1 VEKSFMLT
9 KLFYTLKQYQVPVSV
24 REYLDL
30 LSALEQGLVF
40 ADGEEFYRLA
50 RMCLVKDEK
59 HFDKFDR
66 AFKHFFDGLDSLAN
80 PLANAAIP
88 EDWLRKEIEKSLS
101 PEELAAIEKM
111 GSLEKLMEEFE
122 KRLQEQHKRHQGGN
136 KMVGTGGTSPFGA
149 YGANPEGIRLAGP
162 SRNKTAVK
170 VWEKREFKNLD
181 DSLELGTR
189 NLQVALRRLRRF
201 ARQGAEEELDINDTI
216 KSTAHKGGL
225 LDIKLVPERKNRIK
239 VLIFFD
245 VGGSMDPY
253 IEVCEALFTAAR
265 NEFKHLHYF
274 YFHNF
279 IYESVWQDNNRR
291 WSERLPVWD
300 IIHKYGSD
308 YRVIFVGDAAM
319 SPYEV
324 LSVGGSVEHFNEE
337 AGAVWMQRL
346 TQHFQKVVW
355 LNPEAE
361 RAWQH
366 TQSIVHVR
374 KLLEER
380 MYPLTLQGLEA
391 ATKYLSK

>member
-1 VEKSFMLT
+1 MLSN
-9 KLFYTLKQYQVPVSV
+9 LFFTLKKYQVPVSI

-30 LSALEQGLVF
+30 LTALNEHLVF
-40 ADGEEFYRLA
+40 ADSEEFYRLA
-50 RMCLVKDEK
+50 RICLVKDEK

-66 AFKHFFDGLDSLAN
+66 AFKHFFDGLDTLAN

-88 EDWLRKEIEKSLS
+88 EDWLRKEIEKNLS
-101 PEELAAIEKM
+101 PEELAQIEKM

-136 KMVGTGGTSPFGA
+136 RMVGTGGTSPYGA
-149 YGANPEGIRLAGP
+149 YGANPEGVRLAGP

-225 LDIKLVPERKNRIK
+225 LDIKLVPERKNRVK

-253 IEVCEALFTAAR
+253 VEVCEALFSAAR
-265 NEFKHLHYF
+265 SEFKHLHYF

-291 WSERLPVWD
+291 WSERLPLWD
-300 IIHKYGSD
+300 IIHKYGPD
-308 YRVIFVGDAAM
+308 YRVIFVGDASM

-355 LNPEAE
+355 LNPESE
-361 RAWQH
+361 RVWQH
-366 TQSIVHVR
+366 TQSISHIR
-374 KLLEER
+374 KLLDER
-380 MYPLTLQGLEA
+380 MYPLTLEGLEA
-391 ATKYLSK
+391 ASRYLSK

>member
-50 RMCLVKDEK
+50 RICLVKDEK

-149 YGANPEGIRLAGP
+149 YGANPEGIRLAGL

-201 ARQGAEEELDINDTI
+201 ARQGVEEELDIGDTI

-279 IYESVWQDNNRR
+279 VYESVWQDNNRR

>member
-1 VEKSFMLT
+1 MLSN
-9 KLFYTLKQYQVPVSV
+9 LFFTLKKYQVPVSI

-30 LSALEQGLVF
+30 LTALNEHLVF
-40 ADGEEFYRLA
+40 ADSEEFYRLA
-50 RMCLVKDEK
+50 RICLVKDEK

-66 AFKHFFDGLDSLAN
+66 AFKHFFDGLDTLAN

-88 EDWLRKEIEKSLS
+88 EDWLRKEIEKNLS
-101 PEELAAIEKM
+101 AEELAQIEKM

-136 KMVGTGGTSPFGA
+136 RMVGTGGTSPYGA
-149 YGANPEGIRLAGP
+149 YGANPEGVRLAGP

-225 LDIKLVPERKNRIK
+225 LDIKLVPERKNRVK

-253 IEVCEALFTAAR
+253 VEVCEALFSAAR
-265 NEFKHLHYF
+265 SEFKHLHYF

-291 WSERLPVWD
+291 WSERLPLWD
-300 IIHKYGSD
+300 IIHKYGPD
-308 YRVIFVGDAAM
+308 YRVIFVGDASM

-355 LNPEAE
+355 LNPESE
-361 RAWQH
+361 RVWQH
-366 TQSIVHVR
+366 TQSISHIR
-374 KLLEER
+374 KLLDER
-380 MYPLTLQGLEA
+380 MYPLTLEGLEA
-391 ATKYLSK
+391 ASRYLSK

>member
-1 VEKSFMLT
+1 MLT
-9 KLFYTLKQYQVPVSV
+9 KLFYTLKKYQVPVSI

-30 LSALEQGLVF
+30 LNALDKGLVF
-40 ADGEEFYRLA
+40 SDNEEFYRLA
-50 RMCLVKDEK
+50 RICLVKDEK
-59 HFDKFDR
+59 NFDKFDR
-66 AFKHFFDGLDSLAN
+66 AFKDFFDGIESMAN

-88 EDWLRKEIEKSLS
+88 EDWLRKEIEKNLS
-101 PEELAAIEKM
+101 PEELAQIEKM

-122 KRLQEQHKRHQGGN
+122 KRMQEQHKRHQGGN
-136 KMVGTGGTSPFGA
+136 RMVGTGGTSPFGA
-149 YGANPEGIRLAGP
+149 YGSNPEGIRLAGP

-201 ARQGAEEELDINDTI
+201 ARQGLEEELDIDDTI

-225 LDIKLVPERKNRIK
+225 LDIKLVAERKNRVK

-253 IEVCEALFTAAR
+253 VEVCEALFSAAR
-265 NEFKHLHYF
+265 SEFKHLHYF

-300 IIHKYGSD
+300 IIHKYGND
-308 YRVIFVGDAAM
+308 YRVIFVGDASM

-324 LSVGGSVEHFNEE
+324 LSAGGSVEHFNEE
-337 AGAVWMQRL
+337 AGAVWMQRM

-355 LNPEAE
+355 LNPEPE

-366 TQSIVHVR
+366 TQSIVHIR
-374 KLLEER
+374 KLLDER

-391 ATKYLSK
+391 ATRYLSK

>member
-1 VEKSFMLT
+1 MLT
-9 KLFYTLKQYQVPVSV
+9 KLFYTLKKYQVPVSI

-30 LSALEQGLVF
+30 LNALDKGLVF
-40 ADGEEFYRLA
+40 SDNEEFYRLA
-50 RMCLVKDEK
+50 RICLVKDEK
-59 HFDKFDR
+59 NFDKFDR
-66 AFKHFFDGLDSLAN
+66 AFKDFFDGIESMAN

-88 EDWLRKEIEKSLS
+88 EDWLRKEIEKNLS
-101 PEELAAIEKM
+101 PEELAQIEKM

-122 KRLQEQHKRHQGGN
+122 KRMQEQHKRHQGGN
-136 KMVGTGGTSPFGA
+136 RMVGTGGTSPFGA
-149 YGANPEGIRLAGP
+149 YGSNPEGIRLAGP

-201 ARQGAEEELDINDTI
+201 ARQGLEEELDIDDTI

-225 LDIKLVPERKNRIK
+225 LDIKLVAERKNRVK

-253 IEVCEALFTAAR
+253 VEVCEALFSAAR
-265 NEFKHLHYF
+265 SEFKHLHYF

-300 IIHKYGSD
+300 IIHKYGND
-308 YRVIFVGDAAM
+308 YRVIFVGDASM

-324 LSVGGSVEHFNEE
+324 LSAGGSVEHFNEE
-337 AGAVWMQRL
+337 AGAVWMQRM

-355 LNPEAE
+355 LNPEPE
-361 RAWQH
+361 KAWQH
-366 TQSIVHVR
+366 TQSIVHIR
-374 KLLEER
+374 KLLDER

-391 ATKYLSK
+391 ATRYLSK

>member
-1 VEKSFMLT
+1 MLT

-201 ARQGAEEELDINDTI
+201 ARQGVEEELDINDTI

-308 YRVIFVGDAAM
+308 YRVIFVGDATM

-380 MYPLTLQGLEA
+380 MYPLTLQGLES

>member
-1 VEKSFMLT
+1 MLT
-9 KLFYTLKQYQVPVSV
+9 KLFYTLKKYQVPVSI

-30 LSALEQGLVF
+30 LNALDKGLVF
-40 ADGEEFYRLA
+40 SDNEEFYRLA
-50 RMCLVKDEK
+50 RICLVKDEK
-59 HFDKFDR
+59 NFDKFDR
-66 AFKHFFDGLDSLAN
+66 AFKDFFDGIESMAN

-88 EDWLRKEIEKSLS
+88 EDWLRKEIEKNLS
-101 PEELAAIEKM
+101 PEELAQIEKM

-122 KRLQEQHKRHQGGN
+122 KRMQEQHKRHQGGN
-136 KMVGTGGTSPFGA
+136 RMVGTGGTSPFGA
-149 YGANPEGIRLAGP
+149 YGSNPEGIRLAGP

-201 ARQGAEEELDINDTI
+201 ARQGLEEELDIDDTI

-225 LDIKLVPERKNRIK
+225 LDIKLVAERKNRVK

-253 IEVCEALFTAAR
+253 VEACEALFSAAR
-265 NEFKHLHYF
+265 SEFKHLHYF

-300 IIHKYGSD
+300 IIHKYGND
-308 YRVIFVGDAAM
+308 YRVIFVGDASM

-324 LSVGGSVEHFNEE
+324 LSAGGSVEHFNEE
-337 AGAVWMQRL
+337 AGAVWMQRM

-355 LNPEAE
+355 LNPEPE
-361 RAWQH
+361 KAWQH
-366 TQSIVHVR
+366 TQSIVHIR
-374 KLLEER
+374 KLLDER

-391 ATKYLSK
+391 ATRYLSK

>member
-1 VEKSFMLT
+1 MLT

-279 IYESVWQDNNRR
+279 VYESVWQDNNRR

>member
-1 VEKSFMLT
+1 MLSN
-9 KLFYTLKQYQVPVSV
+9 LFFTLRKYQVPVSI

-30 LSALEQGLVF
+30 LTALNEHLVF
-40 ADGEEFYRLA
+40 ADNEEFYRLA
-50 RMCLVKDEK
+50 RLCLVKDEK

-80 PLANAAIP
+80 PLDNAAIP
-88 EDWLRKEIEKSLS
+88 EDWLRKEIEKNLS
-101 PEELAAIEKM
+101 PEELAQIQKM

-136 KMVGTGGTSPFGA
+136 RMVGTGGTSPFGA
-149 YGANPEGIRLAGP
+149 YGANPEGVRLAGP

-201 ARQGAEEELDINDTI
+201 ARQGAEEELDIADTI

-225 LDIKLVPERKNRIK
+225 LDIKLVPERKNRVK

-245 VGGSMDPY
+245 IGGSMDPY
-253 IEVCEALFTAAR
+253 VEVCEALFSAAR
-265 NEFKHLHYF
+265 SEFKHLHYF

-279 IYESVWQDNNRR
+279 IYESVWQDNYRR
-291 WSERLPVWD
+291 WSERLPLWD

-308 YRVIFVGDAAM
+308 YRVIFVGDASM

-366 TQSIVHVR
+366 TQSITHIR
-374 KLLEER
+374 KLLDER
-380 MYPLTLQGLEA
+380 MYPLTLEGLEA
-391 ATKYLSK
+391 ASRYLSK

>member
-1 VEKSFMLT
+1 MLSN
-9 KLFYTLKQYQVPVSV
+9 LFFTLKKYQVPVSI

-30 LSALEQGLVF
+30 LTALNEHLVF
-40 ADGEEFYRLA
+40 ADSEEFYRLA
-50 RMCLVKDEK
+50 RICLVKDEK

-66 AFKHFFDGLDSLAN
+66 AFKHFFDGLDTLAN

-88 EDWLRKEIEKSLS
+88 EDWLRKEIEKNLS
-101 PEELAAIEKM
+101 PEELAQIEKM

-136 KMVGTGGTSPFGA
+136 RMVGTGGTSPYGA
-149 YGANPEGIRLAGP
+149 YGANPEGVRLAGP

-225 LDIKLVPERKNRIK
+225 LDIKLVPERKNRVK

-253 IEVCEALFTAAR
+253 VEVCEALFSAAR
-265 NEFKHLHYF
+265 SEFKHLHYF

-291 WSERLPVWD
+291 WSERLPLWD

-308 YRVIFVGDAAM
+308 YRVIFVGDASM

-355 LNPEAE
+355 LNPESE

-366 TQSIVHVR
+366 THSISHIK
-374 KLLEER
+374 KLLDER
-380 MYPLTLQGLEA
+380 MYPLTLEGLEA
-391 ATKYLSK
+391 ASRYLSK